1 MDTQLLLM
9 IAMLLAFA
17 ILGIGRIVL
26 LIMKNKLDSSS
37 FDKVVDEVQIEEPRL
52 RDSRERAER
61 TVLRR
66 MIFGSVATSLAGMV
80 VSALAIVAYV
90 MTRADGSDVI
100 WRLTVML
107 ALAILVYAG
116 VRLVVYRM
124 RYARLYQSK
133 CRAQRSVAS

>member
-17 ILGIGRIVL
+17 ILGIGRVVL

-66 MIFGSVATSLAGMV
+66 MIFGSLATSLAGMV
-80 VSALAIVAYV
+80 MSALAIVAYV
-90 MTRADGSDVI
+90 MTSTGDSGAI
-100 WRLTVML
+100 WKLIAML
-107 ALAILVYAG
+107 ALAILAYAG
-116 VRLVVYRM
+116 VRLVVYRA

-133 CRAQRSVAS
+133 CQAQRSVAS